1 MAVGPRTVQ
10 PNFSKGV
17 LSKELWG
24 RIDIGPY
31 TAAVRRGDNVV
42 VLKYGGLT
50 KRPGTRI
57 VYEIKDGPK
66 RLIPFEGAYEASY
79 ALLMGQGN
87 MRLGALGGM
96 VLEEQLTVQGATNTN
111 PVVITAAL
119 HGYSTGDEVFF
130 DGVKGMTQLN
140 GRTLPV
146 TVIDANSFSLPVD
159 GTTWGAFAGDEG
171 GVTRTEPPAPP
182 PEPPVV
188 PPPVPPVR
196 PPTVGGGGTGPIRPT
211 MPEDL

>member
-24 RIDIGPY
+24 RIDIAPY
-31 TAAVRRGDNVV
+31 SAAVREGTNVV

-50 KRPGTRI
+50 KRPGTRL
-57 VYEIKDGPK
+57 VYEIKDGLK
-66 RLIPFEGAYEASY
+66 RLLPFEGAYEASY
-79 ALLMGQGN
+79 ALLMGQGT

-96 VLEEQLTVQGATNTN
+96 VLEQQLTVQVATKTN

-130 DGVKGMTQLN
+130 SGVKGMTELN
-140 GRTLPV
+140 GRTFAV
-146 TVIDANSFSLPVD
+146 TVIDANRFSVPVD
-159 GTTWGAFAGDEG
+159 GTGWGAFSGDEG
-171 GVTRTEPPAPP
+171 GVTRTEPPAPTP
-182 PEPPVV
+182 DPPVV
-188 PPPVPPVR
+188 PDPVDPTPPPI
-196 PPTVGGGGTGPIRPT
+196 VGGGSVR
-211 MPEDL
+211 ESELDSK